1 MPYGSPK
8 ITAFSDVSRNSEI
21 SIQCYLR
28 TEEPKGQGDGL
39 ADDLGNDIFLG
50 GIKFVPNFDGMGN
63 QDQWYDLVGGT
74 GKIQIGDSY
83 QPHYGQSLSID
94 DFELMTVIGKGSFGK
109 VGPSRCCFLIT
120 CVTFFFFW

>member
-1 MPYGSPK
+1 MPHTPHNVS
-8 ITAFSDVSRNSEI
+8 IQSSSDVSRNSEL

-63 QDQWYDLVGGT
+63 HDQWYSLVGGA
-74 GKIQIGDSY
+74 GKIQIGVSY
-83 QPHYGQSLSID
+83 QPHYGQSLTIN
-94 DFELMTVIGKGSFGK
+94 DFDLMTVIGKGSFGK
-109 VGPSRCCFLIT
+109 VGTLDIVLFLG
-120 CVTFFFFW
+120 